1 MKKFFNFKHFTK
13 KTSNIVIGISS
24 LTLVSGLAIS
34 IPLGIYSY
42 NRSYYQQLNEEIQT
56 LSLEQ
61 EQNPFKNGLAG
72 LFDNLTVKDNFK
84 NLTAF
89 TALNLAKSKIYN
101 FDLLSLIDLNKL
113 YENEFQISYDLINAQ
128 VSGNSIKNIVLFLK
142 SKNDNQIFSKAIDIK
157 NFAEET
163 KVADDFSKFEIDE
176 KKSSINIDS
185 KNLISFA
192 EFKSKIQANFSAAQ
206 ETESQKFIAFE
217 KALLALK
224 GSYNFINNL
233 GNPSFIRNGLTLE
246 PTIVDNNL
254 SFFSENGKNYL
265 NFDLID
271 GDKKTP
277 IQLEI
282 KGIATNQEIESEIK
296 SWLNDEL
303 VPEIELKPEIQQNL
317 VSKNLSLG
325 SYLYSTQ
332 GDRENNS
339 LPKNFS
345 GLFNYTSN
353 EFSLNTN
360 KLKNYIVN
368 IDVILKD
375 LSEISE
381 QDRQNLIKDGK
392 VRLNLSGSLTKRD
405 QQKFIKVLDFKFDTD
420 IKPDLNE
427 FSRIFARNLPQT
439 QLQDFSL
446 PKAPNTPAL
455 SSDRLVQIFN
465 EIKES
470 SNQIDT
476 NNPNEKLVSQL
487 YLLDFGKNPTKDLL
501 EKYKNELIQIT
512 ESSKSQTIQT
522 QTFSDV
528 DSGTNENK
536 SENESL
542 TLGKS
547 IWKALNLQRNFISL
561 DVKPEINFE
570 KQSDNFVIEFSLIST
585 KNNEKLASSKI
596 QINNVLSSQESA
608 FDVASKF
615 YPTFFLDG
623 KASFS
628 KISSSEL
635 QKIQDLSDNDINFQN
650 SNSVENKSTHNGF
663 EIKKGFKFIDNSL
676 KTENTSTSPQ
686 APKTSPAPFSR
697 VNSGVVYFAFRPK
710 NINDYKKHYLLSD
723 SNGSGLFIQKVAR
736 SKYVEKSKPVKA
748 KIENK
753 NVEILPNSSID
764 IKQIDAK
771 IDQYVIG
778 FDLKQVENFQSSNT
792 YLRNNQDSLHLE
804 INTFLTSLKEKQAVV
819 LGPNSWNIKNRFFS
833 ADINEN
839 PTGFPPISEYRP
851 SIEIANRIDE
861 NRFFSQELR
870 NSSPLVGQK
879 INPIIDQDQDILL
892 EIIKT
897 PWSFEITA
905 YSSSNNQLNSPSS
918 VSLNAKTIYNTNHLT
933 GVWTPFP
940 NFFNLD
946 WAQIGPNPEKMTT
959 NSNTNGSDSTQ
970 SQNSNASIILKGLAV
985 YNNSQLTS
993 PLGKPAREE
1002 IKRSFIN
1009 AYLR

>member
-1 MKKFFNFKHFTK
+1 MKKFFNFKHFSS

-24 LTLVSGLAIS
+24 LTIVSGLAIS

-42 NRSYYQQLNEEIQT
+42 NRSYYQKLNEEIQT
-56 LSLEQ
+56 LSLDQ

-101 FDLLSLIDLNKL
+101 FDLLSLIDLDKL
-113 YENEFQISYDLINAQ
+113 YENEYQITYDLINAQ

-157 NFAEET
+157 NFADEN
-163 KVADDFSKFEIDE
+163 KVVDFSKFEIDE

-185 KNLISFA
+185 KNLISFS
-192 EFKSKIQANFSAAQ
+192 EFKSKIQASFSAAQ
-206 ETESQKFIAFE
+206 ATESQKFIAFE

-246 PTIVDNNL
+246 PVIVDNNL
-254 SFFSENGKNYL
+254 SFFSEADQNYL
-265 NFDLID
+265 NFELID

-282 KGIATNQEIESEIK
+282 KGIATDQEIESKIK
-296 SWLNDEL
+296 SWINDEL
-303 VPEIELKPEIQQNL
+303 IPEIKLKPQIQQNL

-332 GDRENNS
+332 DETNNS
-339 LPKNFS
+339 LSKNFS
-345 GLFNYTSN
+345 ELFNYTSN

-360 KLKNYIVN
+360 KLKNYFVN
-368 IDVILKD
+368 IDIVLKD

-381 QDRQNLIKDGK
+381 QDRLNLIKDGK
-392 VRLNLSGSLTKRD
+392 VRLNLSGTLTKRD
-405 QQKFIKVLDFKFDTD
+405 HQKFIKILDFKLDTD

-439 QLQDFSL
+439 KLQDFSL
-446 PKAPNTPAL
+446 PKASNMPAL
-455 SSDRLVQIFN
+455 SSDKLVQIFN

-470 SNQIDT
+470 SSQIDT
-476 NNPNEKLVSQL
+476 KNPNEKLVSQL
-487 YLLDFGKNPTKDLL
+487 YLLDFGKNPSKDSL
-501 EKYKNELIQIT
+501 EEYKKELIEIS
-512 ESSKSQTIQT
+512 ESSKSQAIQA
-522 QTFSDV
+522 QTFSDL
-528 DSGTNENK
+528 DDQK
-536 SENESL
+536 SENKPL

-547 IWKALNLQRNFISL
+547 IWKALNLQHNFISL
-561 DVKPEINFE
+561 DVRPVINFE
-570 KQSDNFVIEFSLIST
+570 KQSDNFVIEFSLVST

-596 QINNVLSSQESA
+596 QINNVLSSQQSA
-608 FDVASKF
+608 FDIASKF

-628 KISSSEL
+628 QTSSTESL
-635 QKIQDLSDNDINFQN
+635 KIQDLSDNDIHFQD
-650 SNSVENKSTHNGF
+650 SNSTENKLTHNGF
-663 EIKKGFKFIDNSL
+663 EIKKAFKFIDSSQ
-676 KTENTSTSPQ
+676 KTENTSSSTET
-686 APKTSPAPFSR
+686 PKTNPAPFSR

-710 NINDYKKHYLLSD
+710 NISDYKKHYLLSD

-736 SKYVEKSKPVKA
+736 SKYVEKSKPIKA
-748 KIENK
+748 KIEKNK
-753 NVEILPNSSID
+753 EVQIIPNPSID
-764 IKQIDAK
+764 ASQIDVK
-771 IDQYVIG
+771 IDEYVIG
-778 FDLKQVENFQSSNT
+778 FDLKQAENFQSSNT
-792 YLRNNQDSLHLE
+792 YLRKDKDWLHLE
-804 INTFLTSLKEKQAVV
+804 INSFLTSAKQKQAVV
-819 LGPNSWNIKNRFFS
+819 LGPSSWNIKNRLFS
-833 ADINEN
+833 ADIKEN
-839 PTGFPPISEYRP
+839 SDGFPPNSEYRP
-851 SIEIANRIDE
+851 IMEIANRVDE
-861 NRFFSQELR
+861 IRLFSQEFR
-870 NSSPLVGQK
+870 NSSPFVGQK
-879 INPIIDQDQDILL
+879 INPIIEQDQDILL

-905 YSSSNNQLNSPSS
+905 YSSSNNQLNSPFS
-918 VSLNAKTIYNTNHLT
+918 VSLNAKTIFNVNHLT
-933 GVWTPFP
+933 GVWNPLP

-946 WAQIGPNPEKMTT
+946 WSQIGPNPDKTT
-959 NSNTNGSDSTQ
+959 ADTASNGSDSTQ
-970 SQNSNASIILKGLAV
+970 SQKSNASIILKGLAV
-985 YNNSQLTS
+985 YNGSQLTTH
-993 PLGKPAREE
+993 LGKPAREE

-1009 AYLR
+1009 AYLK

>member
-1 MKKFFNFKHFTK
+1 MKKSFNFKNFTN

-142 SKNDNQIFSKAIDIK
+142 SKNDNQIFSKAVDIK

-163 KVADDFSKFEIDE
+163 KVADDFSKFEINE
-176 KKSSINIDS
+176 EKSSINIDS

-192 EFKSKIQANFSAAQ
+192 EFKTKIQANFSAFQ
-206 ETESQKFIAFE
+206 ETENQKFIAFE

-254 SFFSENGKNYL
+254 SFFSENRKNYL

-282 KGIATNQEIESEIK
+282 KGIATNQEIEDEVK
-296 SWLNDEL
+296 SWINDEL
-303 VPEIELKPEIQQNL
+303 IPEIELKLEVQQNL

-332 GDRENNS
+332 DDGQNNS

-345 GLFNYTSN
+345 ELFNYTSN

-381 QDRQNLIKDGK
+381 QDRLNLIKDGK
-392 VRLNLSGSLTKRD
+392 VRLNLSGTLTKRD

-439 QLQDFSL
+439 QLQNFSL
-446 PKAPNTPAL
+446 PKASNTPAL

-465 EIKES
+465 EIKALS

-476 NNPNEKLVSQL
+476 RNPNEKLVTQL

-501 EKYKNELIQIT
+501 EKYKNELIQIA
-512 ESSKSQTIQT
+512 ESSKSQAIQT
-522 QTFSDV
+522 QTFSDS
-528 DSGTNENK
+528 DENK
-536 SENESL
+536 SGNEPL

-547 IWKALNLQRNFISL
+547 IWKALNLQHNFISL

-596 QINNVLSSQESA
+596 QINNVLSSRESA

-628 KISSSEL
+628 KTSSTEL

-650 SNSVENKSTHNGF
+650 SNSIENKPTHNGF
-663 EIKKGFKFIDNSL
+663 EIKKAFKFIDNSL
-676 KTENTSTSPQ
+676 KTENTSSSSE
-686 APKTSPAPFSR
+686 APKTNPAPFSR

-736 SKYVEKSKPVKA
+736 SKYVEKSKPVSA

-753 NVEILPNSSID
+753 NVEIIPNSSID
-764 IKQIDAK
+764 ISKIDAK
-771 IDQYVIG
+771 IDEYVIG
-778 FDLKQVENFQSSNT
+778 FDFKQVENFQSSNT
-792 YLRNNQDSLHLE
+792 YLRQDQNSLHLE
-804 INTFLTSLKEKQAVV
+804 IDTFLTSLKEKQAVV
-819 LGPNSWNIKNRFFS
+819 LGPSSWNIKDRMLS

-861 NRFFSQELR
+861 SRFFSQELL

-879 INPIIDQDQDILL
+879 INPIIEQDQDILL

-933 GVWTPFP
+933 GMWTPFP

-970 SQNSNASIILKGLAV
+970 SQKSNASIILKGLAV

>member
-1 MKKFFNFKHFTK
+1 MKKFFNFKHFTS

-42 NRSYYQQLNEEIQT
+42 NRSYYQKLNEEIQT

-101 FDLLSLIDLNKL
+101 FDLLSLIDLDKL
-113 YENEFQISYDLINAQ
+113 YQNEFQISYDLINAQ

-142 SKNDNQIFSKAIDIK
+142 SKNDNQIFSKAVDIK
-157 NFAEET
+157 NFAEEN

-192 EFKSKIQANFSAAQ
+192 EFKTKIQASFSAAQ
-206 ETESQKFIAFE
+206 ATESQKFIAFE
-217 KALLALK
+217 KALLELK

-233 GNPSFIRNGLTLE
+233 GNPSFIRNGLALE

-282 KGIATNQEIESEIK
+282 KGIATNQEIETEIK

-303 VPEIELKPEIQQNL
+303 IPEIKLKPQVQQNL

-332 GDRENNS
+332 DNKENSS

-345 GLFNYTSN
+345 ELFNYTSN
-353 EFSLNTN
+353 EFSVNTN

-381 QDRQNLIKDGK
+381 QDRLNLIKDGK

-405 QQKFIKVLDFKFDTD
+405 HQKFIKVLDFKLDTD

-439 QLQDFSL
+439 KLQDFSL
-446 PKAPNTPAL
+446 PKASNTPAL

-465 EIKES
+465 EIKELS
-470 SNQIDT
+470 SKQIDT
-476 NNPNEKLVSQL
+476 RNPDEKLVSQL
-487 YLLDFGKNPTKDLL
+487 YLLDFGKNPTKDSL
-501 EKYKNELIQIT
+501 EKYKKELIEIA
-512 ESSKSQTIQT
+512 ESSKSQAIQV
-522 QTFSDV
+522 QTFSDSEEQK
-528 DSGTNENK
+528 SG
-536 SENESL
+536 NESL

-547 IWKALNLQRNFISL
+547 IWKALNLQHNFISL

-585 KNNEKLASSKI
+585 KNNQKLASSKI
-596 QINNVLSSQESA
+596 QINNVLSSQQSA

-628 KISSSEL
+628 QTSATESL
-635 QKIQDLSDNDINFQN
+635 KIQDLSDNDINFQN
-650 SNSVENKSTHNGF
+650 SNSIENKLTHNGF
-663 EIKKGFKFIDNSL
+663 EIKKAFKFIDNSP
-676 KTENTSTSPQ
+676 KTENTSSSTEM
-686 APKTSPAPFSR
+686 PKTNPAPFSR

-753 NVEILPNSSID
+753 NVEIIPNSSAD
-764 IKQIDAK
+764 ISKIDAK
-771 IDQYVIG
+771 IDEYVIG
-778 FDLKQVENFQSSNT
+778 FDFKQVENFQSSNT
-792 YLRNNQDSLHLE
+792 YLRKDQDSLHLE
-804 INTFLTSLKEKQAVV
+804 IDTFLTSLKEKQAVV

-839 PTGFPPISEYRP
+839 PTGFPPNSEYRP

-861 NRFFSQELR
+861 SRFFSQELR
-870 NSSPLVGQK
+870 NSSPFIGQK
-879 INPIIDQDQDILL
+879 INPIIEQDQDILL

-946 WAQIGPNPEKMTT
+946 WAQIGPNPEKMPTDT
-959 NSNTNGSDSTQ
+959 NSNGSASTQ
-970 SQNSNASIILKGLAV
+970 SEKSNAFIILKGLAV